1 MLVGWP
7 DFKVKADQISLLEL
21 SPKVFRFLILN
32 QVAINVAVADTT
44 LATKRNVVRVVTG
57 TDPDSD

>member
-1 MLVGWP
+1 MGWP

-21 SPKVFRFLILN
+21 SPKVFRFLILDK
-32 QVAINVAVADTT
+32 VAINVAVADTT
-44 LATKRNVVRVVTG
+44 LAAKRNVVRVVTG